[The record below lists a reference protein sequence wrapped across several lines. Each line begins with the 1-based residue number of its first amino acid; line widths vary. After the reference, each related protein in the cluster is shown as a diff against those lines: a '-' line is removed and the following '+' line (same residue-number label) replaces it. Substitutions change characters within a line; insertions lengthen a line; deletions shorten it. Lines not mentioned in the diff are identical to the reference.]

1 MESICELMRAIA
13 KRPDGDVLLRYVN
26 DEGVQSVTKKRFV
39 EDVERYMRGLHK
51 YFGGKVEGRHIA
63 VVAPTSYE
71 YVLALFAGELLGA
84 VLILIN
90 PMEEKSR
97 IQAMVAAADAD
108 LVLINRDG
116 ITDILKEADEGNLET
131 DSAIKNRPDDFSFL
145 IYTSGTEGVMKG
157 AMLSQR
163 GILSAAG
170 DVTGVF
176 GKIASVRSDISFGS
190 CYLMLPLYHV
200 FGLSILFTAFAGGVV
215 ADLCVDFR
223 QFYRDLPLLNSEII
237 ACPPMAIK
245 MFVSDLKRDRK
256 LKWGSGLKFLFSGAA
271 ALPAEEQKTIAENG
285 FYVAFGYGMTELAGP
300 AAINVYM
307 TKFES
312 VGKAAPRTLI
322 EIRDKEVFIKNNSV
336 MLGYYKNPEK
346 TAEVLKDGWI
356 ATGDLGYIDEDGFL
370 FLTGRKKNLIIL
382 SSGENISPEEL
393 EAKLYTNVKIRE
405 CKVYA
410 RDGKIIA
417 DIYAPGATE
426 EEIRGFVG
434 EVNSKMPMF
443 KAISVIELKDS
454 ELPKTSTGKIKR

>member
-1 MESICELMRAIA
+1 MENIKERMQNIR
-13 KRPDGDVLLRYVN
+13 KRPDDNVLLRYAD
-26 DEGVQSVTKKRFV
+26 DEGVHCVTKKEFV
-39 EDVERYMRGLHK
+39 SDVERYMSGLCKH
-51 YFGGKVEGRHIA
+51 FGDKVEGRHIA
-63 VVAPTSYE
+63 IVAPACYE

-84 VLILIN
+84 VVILIN
-90 PMEEKSR
+90 PLEEKSR
-97 IQAMVAAADAD
+97 IQAMIENADTD
-108 LVLINRDG
+108 LALFGRDG
-116 ITDILKEADEGNLET
+116 IAEIASEADDVKT
-131 DSAIKNRPDDFSFL
+131 DFENYIKALSDSFSFL
-145 IYTSGTEGVMKG
+145 VYTSGTEGVMKG
-157 AMLSQR
+157 AILSQR

-176 GKIASVRSDISFGS
+176 GKIASIRSDISFGS

-200 FGLSILFTAFAGGVV
+200 FGLSILFTGLAGGVV
-215 ADLCVDFR
+215 VDLCVDFR
-223 QFYRDLPLLNSEII
+223 QFYRDLQLLNSEIV

-245 MFVSDLKRDRK
+245 MFVSDLKRGRK
-256 LKWGSGLKFLFSGAA
+256 EKWGTGLKFVFSGAA
-271 ALPAEEQKTIAENG
+271 ALPAEAQRTIAENG
-285 FYVAFGYGMTELAGP
+285 YFVAFGYGMTELAGP
-300 AAINVYM
+300 SAINVYM
-307 TKFES
+307 QKFES
-312 VGKAAPRTLI
+312 VGKAAPRTEI
-322 EIRDKEVFIKNNSV
+322 EIRDKEIYIKNDSV

-356 ATGDLGYIDEDGFL
+356 ATGDLGYVDADGFL

-393 EAKLYTNVKIRE
+393 EDKLYTNEKIRE

-410 RDGKIIA
+410 RDEKIA
-417 DIYAPGATE
+417 VDIYAPGATE